1 MTTLAAIQG
10 DGWCVLGAESKTTDE
25 DGSFGFTI
33 DSKIFANGP
42 ALIAGSGSVRGLNIL
57 EHGWTAPRYRGS
69 SPEYYVTRYFIPS
82 MRKAIIDAGA
92 EIKSEDKV
100 ASFDSGLLVAI
111 KGIIFSISDDYSWDK
126 TSDRVYRA
134 GSGGD
139 YALGALKMLKADK
152 AKNPKEAERLIA
164 MAIEVAI
171 SCDIYSGGQI
181 VTATQYA

>member
-10 DGWCVLGAESKTTDE
+10 NGWCVLGAESKASDD
-25 DGSFGFTI
+25 DGSFCYMP

-57 EHGWTAPRYRGS
+57 EHGWTAPRYRGKT
-69 SPEYYVTRYFIPS
+69 PEYYLTRYFIPS

-92 EIKSEDKV
+92 EIKSDDKV

-111 KGIIFSISDDYSWDK
+111 KGVLFSISDDYSWDK
-126 TSDRVYRA
+126 STDGLYRA

-139 YALGALKMLKADK
+139 YALGALKLLKADK
-152 AKNPKEAERLIA
+152 AKSPKEASHLLEL
-164 MAIEVAI
+164 AIEVAI
-171 SCDIYSGGQI
+171 SCDNFSGGAI
-181 VTATQYA
+181 TLSTQYA